1 MQELKP
7 IPYDMWDG
15 PSAKRDGVSARAIDM
30 VEVDDDVTPKEIEE
44 FFWASS
50 DSKSAMKPPA
60 VTVLHVNFEIGR
72 AW

>member
-1 MQELKP
+1 MPMQELKP

-30 VEVDDDVTPKEIEE
+30 AEVDDDVTPKELEE

-50 DSKSAMKPPA
+50 DSKS
-60 VTVLHVNFEIGR
+60 T
-72 AW
+72 